1 MHESSLLNQSELQ
14 MDETKVHK
22 EQPNLNCSITGS
34 GPPVVLVHGFAASHH
49 DWAYLQPELTD
60 EGYQVYAPDLIGH
73 GDSPYKSTHVGITFD
88 EIYGSFCDWI
98 DSCQFEQE
106 IRLVGHSL
114 GGLISMNYAMKNP
127 GSLRSLIL
135 INPYY
140 TKKQLNPILRYFSGN
155 PAPYQNFLRATP
167 SWLIQFIVSL
177 DIRGYLHYEDGTR
190 EQKARDVSR
199 AAPEIVYIPGSIPQF
214 SDHIAKIET
223 PTAIIWGT
231 KDPTLNPRTFP
242 ELHDRLPNA
251 TSEAIVGT
259 GHQPHLTQ
267 PDKTNRII
275 IEFLALN

>member
-1 MHESSLLNQSELQ
+1 MDDNQNHRER
-14 MDETKVHK
+14 
-22 EQPNLNCSITGS
+22 PGLNCSITGS

-49 DWAYLQPELTD
+49 DWAYLQPKLTY

-73 GDSPYKSTHVGITFD
+73 GDSPYDISHVGITFD

-114 GGLISMNYAMKNP
+114 GGLISMNYAMENP
-127 GSLRSLIL
+127 ESLRSLIL

-155 PAPYQNFLRATP
+155 PAPYRKILQVAP
-167 SWLIQFIVSL
+167 SWLIHFIVSL
-177 DIRGYLHYEDGTR
+177 DIRGYLHYEDGTK

-214 SDHIAKIET
+214 SDHIAEIKS
-223 PTAIIWGT
+223 PTAVIWGT
-231 KDPTLNPRTFP
+231 KDPTLKPQSFQ
-242 ELHDRLPNA
+242 ELHDMLPNA
-251 TSEAIVGT
+251 TSQAIIGA

-267 PDKTNRII
+267 PEQTNPII
-275 IEFLALN
+275 IDFLALN